1 MTGAVT
7 AAVAVA
13 LLNQRGQCTVT
24 KLGTAQEA
32 AAVTAAASV
41 ERKIESI

>member
-1 MTGAVT
+1 MCVTGAVT
-7 AAVAVA
+7 AAAAVA

-24 KLGTAQEA
+24 KLGAAQEA
-32 AAVTAAASV
+32 AAASV